1 MGIVKKKDF
10 IEINYSGYAN
20 GDLFDSNVEEDVKKL
35 HKDAKAEKT
44 IIIVGEGMIVPGLD
58 KHLEGKDIGKDYEIN
73 VPYMEGFGERRKEL
87 IKTIPMSAFKGKE
100 VMPRVGMVLALDQY
114 IAKII
119 AVSGARVIADL
130 NNPLAGKDLKYKI
143 KIVRKVYDDKER
155 TEAYFKFFVGISP
168 EVESMEKE
176 VVVKLPKNFKNLVEA
191 HKEKFKELVGKNL
204 VFEEKKPMHEK
215 EHINS
220 SEEHK
225 HIS

>member
-119 AVSGARVIADL
+119 
-130 NNPLAGKDLKYKI
+130 
-143 KIVRKVYDDKER
+143 
-155 TEAYFKFFVGISP
+155 
-168 EVESMEKE
+168 
-176 VVVKLPKNFKNLVEA
+176 
-191 HKEKFKELVGKNL
+191 
-204 VFEEKKPMHEK
+204 
-215 EHINS
+215 
-220 SEEHK
+220 
-225 HIS
+225 